1 MLTNKLSHL
10 FYRLVICLIFC
21 RLARNYEEHHGAAED
36 TYAARIG
43 PLFFEAN
50 DCFVLDHADA
60 SVSLQVQTRWGW
72 LVLGVQACIGEEQ
85 GRQPRLFF
93 HRYSF

>member
-1 MLTNKLSHL
+1 MFIDKLSLL
-10 FYRLVICLIFC
+10 FYRLVMRLIFC

-36 TYAARIG
+36 TYAARLG
-43 PLFFEAN
+43 PLFFEVN

-60 SVSLQVQTRWGW
+60 SISLQAQTRWGR
-72 LVLGVQACIGEEQ
+72 LVLGVQACTGEEQ
-85 GRQPRLFF
+85 VRRPGLFF

>member
-1 MLTNKLSHL
+1 MFIDRLSLL
-10 FYRLVICLIFC
+10 FYRLVMRLIFC

-43 PLFFEAN
+43 PLFFEVN

-60 SVSLQVQTRWGW
+60 SISLQAQTRWGR
-72 LVLGVQACIGEEQ
+72 LVLGVQACTGEEQ
-85 GRQPRLFF
+85 VRRTGLFF
-93 HRYSF
+93 YRYSF

>member
-1 MLTNKLSHL
+1 MFIDRLSFL
-10 FYRLVICLIFC
+10 FYRLVMRLIFC
-21 RLARNYEEHHGAAED
+21 RLACNYEEHHGAAED

-43 PLFFEAN
+43 PLFFEVN

-60 SVSLQVQTRWGW
+60 SISLQVRTPWGR
-72 LVLGVQACIGEEQ
+72 LILGVQACIGEEQ
-85 GRQPRLFF
+85 VRRPGLFY